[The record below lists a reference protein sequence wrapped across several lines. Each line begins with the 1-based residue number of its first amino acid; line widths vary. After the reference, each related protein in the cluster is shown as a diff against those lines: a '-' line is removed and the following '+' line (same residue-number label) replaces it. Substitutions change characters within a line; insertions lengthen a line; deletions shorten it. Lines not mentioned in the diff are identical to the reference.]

1 MWISPTLGSSR
12 SRKHLSD
19 MDLDNCEETT
29 LHDVNMAVEENR
41 RQQQQRHE
49 AYDEDDEPSMS
60 GVQCAQRQAKDC
72 LLVSNGSYISQLPS
86 LEIGILDLTYSCQ
99 LYSFANIIAPEH
111 KLSYPNMKTEQAYYV
126 LPKTPKGSSRK
137 AQDESR
143 KRQKTDNENGNEHP
157 TYRGVRM
164 RSWGKW
170 VSEIREPR
178 KKSRIWLG
186 TYPTAEMA
194 ARAHD
199 VAALAIKGSS
209 AYLNFPELAHELPR
223 PVTKSP
229 KDIQAA
235 AAKAATAA
243 FPERTQC
250 QDEAEHMSESH
261 NLALDNTQES
271 TSSPSA
277 DSDDTLFDLPDLYHR
292 RS

>member
-1 MWISPTLGSSR
+1 
-12 SRKHLSD
+12 
-19 MDLDNCEETT
+19 
-29 LHDVNMAVEENR
+29 
-41 RQQQQRHE
+41 
-49 AYDEDDEPSMS
+49 
-60 GVQCAQRQAKDC
+60 
-72 LLVSNGSYISQLPS
+72 
-86 LEIGILDLTYSCQ
+86 
-99 LYSFANIIAPEH
+99 
-111 KLSYPNMKTEQAYYV
+111 
-126 LPKTPKGSSRK
+126 
-137 AQDESR
+137 
-143 KRQKTDNENGNEHP
+143 
-157 TYRGVRM
+157 M

-243 FPERTQC
+243 FPERTQY

-277 DSDDTLFDLPDLYHR
+277 DSDDTLFDLPDLFIGGVDQRMDFANILHHGSCVQR
-292 RS
+292 TLASGWRSHAYGSTIREILLTPKKDYIFLLVSSKQHETRGETLLQFNI

>member
-1 MWISPTLGSSR
+1 MEKHINLEIDTQDNFLASS
-12 SRKHLSD
+12 SITSCASSSSSSSSSSITFPCSKI
-19 MDLDNCEETT
+19 
-29 LHDVNMAVEENR
+29 EEN
-41 RQQQQRHE
+41 
-49 AYDEDDEPSMS
+49 
-60 GVQCAQRQAKDC
+60 CAA
-72 LLVSNGSYISQLPS
+72 
-86 LEIGILDLTYSCQ
+86 
-99 LYSFANIIAPEH
+99 
-111 KLSYPNMKTEQAYYV
+111 
-126 LPKTPKGSSRK
+126 PKGSSRK
-137 AQDESR
+137 TQDESR

-243 FPERTQC
+243 FPERTQY

-277 DSDDTLFDLPDLYHR
+277 DSDDTLFDLPDLFIGGVDQRNGFCQYSSSWQLCAADTGFR
-292 RS
+292 LEEPCLWEYYWRNSFDTKSK